1 MDRKHF
7 RFTGLLVL
15 ASSFLIVSC
24 AHGGSSS
31 SSETAKSSSANS
43 STPTTSQSSTTSS
56 TPASSSTEEK
66 ITFTLNSPEDGG
78 TLQTVDDEVESYLKA
93 SFSVDATKDAKD
105 ASYKIIAQD
114 DARGFDAQESSIEFE
129 VSKKG
134 TYFVRFSTASDL
146 ATYQVRP
153 TSLVATNTY
162 AASMLTLYPATH
174 YYAQVVDEAGKAI
187 SDIFNFTTEAA
198 PRFISAD
205 SDTASNIRDIGGWAA
220 GEGKRIR
227 YGMIYRGSSIDDLD
241 AAGRKVLGDYLGINS
256 EIDLRV
262 PGGDTTYQSVNMIDM
277 THPYYVCNMGNYQSA
292 QAAVAGDIT
301 NAIYK
306 DAVKT
311 LFTALGTAS
320 NYPVYMHD
328 INGAVRVGDASL
340 LIEGLCGASWSDIS
354 KDYELSSFAK
364 ALYAR
369 DDATWTAKHSAITAL
384 GTATN
389 TLQECVNTYLLS
401 TGLTQENIDA
411 VKAILVENSTEP
423 IENSDTYV
431 KASLKAPVH
440 TTVYGGTVDKE
451 WAVEGESVKATA
463 NAPLSGSTFAGWS
476 DGGTTAEYTFT
487 AAKSQVLR
495 AAYTD
500 SDEVTSAEAK
510 DLISHSKIDH
520 YSMPGTTYEMVD
532 TPTASSA
539 SKRAARLHGTAASDD
554 WAQAFVKLDD
564 MVTVKSSTI
573 TFDIKHTKG
582 ASGWISFTCFDAS
595 MKQVGAETALSD
607 IKAVSDDAW
616 QSITLSGPS
625 DSTIAYVRFCAQTY
639 TNGGGE
645 ESEFYLD
652 NLAITSF
659 ESEKYVETGTPGTS
673 GYSLKNMENMEQD
686 TGWETSTTAFD
697 FQEKYGSDSLSSLKV
712 SFAGKTAD
720 SWNGFFVALDPEWS
734 LADKKIN
741 ALPDMT
747 KGIFSGDVKFDNCT
761 AGLETKIVGLSTWA
775 DTGMVDLTLTA
786 EENGWYHFNYDLT
799 TLPKIPTEIKSTI
812 RIVMRATNAT
822 ADSVMYLDNIQQVIA

>member
-7 RFTGLLVL
+7 RLTGLLVL

-24 AHGGSSS
+24 AKGGTSS
-31 SSETAKSSSANS
+31 SSETAKSSTGNS
-43 STPTTSQSSTTSS
+43 SVPASSVPTSTTS
-56 TPASSSTEEK
+56 TPASSSSEEK
-66 ITFTLNSPEDGG
+66 ITFTLNSPENGG

-93 SFSVDATKDAKD
+93 DFSVTATKAAKD

-114 DARGFDAQESSIEFE
+114 EARGFDAQESSIEFE

-153 TSLVATNTY
+153 STLVATNTY

-198 PRFISAD
+198 PRFIASD
-205 SDTASNIRDIGGWAA
+205 SDAAYNVRDIGGWAA

-227 YGMIYRGSSIDDLD
+227 YGMIYRGSAIDNLD
-241 AAGRKVLGDYLGINS
+241 AAGRKVFGDYLGINS

-277 THPYYVCNMGNYQSA
+277 THPYYTCNMGNYQSA
-292 QAAVAGDIT
+292 QAAQAGDIT
-301 NAIYK
+301 NALYK
-306 DAVKT
+306 NAVKT

-328 INGAVRVGDASL
+328 IDGAVRVGDASL
-340 LIEGLCGASWSDIS
+340 LVEGLCGASWSDIS

-369 DDATWTAKHSAITAL
+369 DDETWTAKHNAITAL

-411 VKAILVENSTEP
+411 VKALLVENSTEP
-423 IENSDTYV
+423 IENGTAYV

-440 TTVYGGTVDKE
+440 TTVFGGSVDKE

-487 AAKSQVLR
+487 AAKTQVLR

-500 SDEVTSAEAK
+500 SSEVTTAEEK

-564 MVTVKSSTI
+564 MMTVKSSTI
-573 TFDIKHTKG
+573 ALDVKHTKG
-582 ASGWISFTCFDAS
+582 ASGWISMTCFDAS
-595 MKQVGAETALSD
+595 MKLVGAESVLSG

-616 QSITLSGPS
+616 QSVTLSGPS
-625 DSTIAYVRFCAQTY
+625 DCTIAYVRFTLQTY
-639 TNGGGE
+639 TDAGGE

-652 NLAITSF
+652 NLSITSF
-659 ESEKYVETGTPGTS
+659 ESEKYIETGTVGTS
-673 GYSLKNMENMEQD
+673 GYSLKNMENLPQD
-686 TGWETSTTAFD
+686 TGWNHSSSTFD
-697 FQEKYGSDSLSSLKV
+697 FQEKYGADSLSSLKV
-712 SFAGKTAD
+712 SFAGQTAD
-720 SWNGFFVALDPEWS
+720 DWNGFFVALNPAWA
-734 LADKKIN
+734 LADKKI
-741 ALPDMT
+741 AADPDMR
-747 KGIFSGDVKFDNCT
+747 KGIFSGDVKFVDCT
-761 AGLETKIVGLSTWA
+761 AGLEVKIVGSDWS
-775 DTGMVDLTLTA
+775 DTGRVALTLTA
-786 EENGWYHFNYDLT
+786 EDNDWYHFSLDLSAMS
-799 TLPKIPTEIKSTI
+799 KIPSTLNDAI
-812 RIVMRATNAT
+812 RIALIATNAT
-822 ADSVMYLDNIQQVIA
+822 ASSVMYLDNLQQVIA